1 MTFDCMIARKVQE
14 QNQAKDKYKF
24 LFYDWTFGRPGSKEK
39 KDFITKIKKYLEMAN
54 LKADIECK
62 LLIVAP

>member
-14 QNQAKDKYKF
+14 TDQKQDKYKF

-39 KDFITKIKKYLEMAN
+39 KDFIDKIKKYL
-54 LKADIECK
+54 
-62 LLIVAP
+62 